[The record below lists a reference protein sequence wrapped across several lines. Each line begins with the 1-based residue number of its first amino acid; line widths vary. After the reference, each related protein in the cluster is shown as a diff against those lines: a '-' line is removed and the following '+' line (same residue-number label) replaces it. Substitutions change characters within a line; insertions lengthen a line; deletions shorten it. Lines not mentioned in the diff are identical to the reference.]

1 VTVEGNGIKKDE
13 IIDDR
18 KDKSMTLEELDK
30 KYVLQTYARDYT
42 NFVKGVG
49 STLYDESGRDY
60 IDFASGIA
68 VNSVGHGN
76 EKLVNAICEQAKKII
91 HISNLQVIEPQAK
104 LAQKIVELS
113 GYDMGVFFA
122 NSGAEANEGAIKI
135 ARKYGET
142 KFENKRY
149 KVITLE
155 HSFHGRTITTVKA
168 TGQESFHTPHFSPY
182 PAGFS
187 YEKSIEDVYKAIDD
201 ETVAVLIEL
210 VQGEGGVQ
218 PFEKEEIQ
226 KLAAHL
232 KENGVLLIVDEVQT
246 GVYRTGE
253 FLASNLYEIEPDII
267 TLAKGL
273 GGGVPIG
280 AVMTRHKDVF
290 APGDHGST
298 FGGNYLSTAAG
309 LAVLEILSELY
320 DSGVLHETLLYFEQK
335 LKETASKYET
345 LFDKEV
351 GLGMMRGLRA
361 KSAEI
366 QGNII
371 KNCMKEGLVILKAG
385 RNTVRFLPSLTIRK
399 DEIDEGFKR
408 FETAISTL

>member
-1 VTVEGNGIKKDE
+1 MN
-13 IIDDR
+13 
-18 KDKSMTLEELDK
+18 LEEIDK
-30 KYVLQTYARDYT
+30 AYVLPTYARNYT
-42 NFVKGVG
+42 NFVNGVG
-49 STLYDESGRDY
+49 ATLYDEGGRDY

-68 VNSVGHGN
+68 VNSVGHSN
-76 EKLVNAICEQAKKII
+76 KVLTEAICEQSKKII

-104 LAQKIVELS
+104 LAQKMVELS
-113 GYDMGVFFA
+113 GYDMRIFFG

-168 TGQESFHTPHFSPY
+168 TGQESFHTPNFSPY
-182 PAGFS
+182 PDGFS
-187 YEKSIEDVYKAIDD
+187 YVKQIEDIYAAIDD
-201 ETVAVLIEL
+201 ETVGVLIEL
-210 VQGEGGVQ
+210 VQGEGGVE
-218 PFEKEEIQ
+218 PFDKDEIQ
-226 KLAAHL
+226 KLVAHL
-232 KENGVLLIVDEVQT
+232 KEKKILLIVDEVQT

-280 AVMTRHKDVF
+280 AVMTSHKDIF

-298 FGGNYLSTAAG
+298 FGGNYLSSAAG
-309 LAVLEILSELY
+309 LAVLDILSGEY
-320 DSGVLHETLLYFEQK
+320 DAGRLHETMIYFEEK
-335 LKETASKYET
+335 LRGITEKYAT

-351 GLGMMRGLRA
+351 GLGLMRGLRA
-361 KSAEI
+361 KDAVIVSAILERTM
-366 QGNII
+366 Q
-371 KNCMKEGLVILKAG
+371 EGLIVLKAG
-385 RNTVRFLPSLTIRK
+385 RNTVRFLPSLTITK

-408 FETAISTL
+408 FEKALTSL

>member
-1 VTVEGNGIKKDE
+1 
-13 IIDDR
+13 
-18 KDKSMTLEELDK
+18 MTLEEQDK
-30 KYVLQTYARDYT
+30 QYVLQTYARDYT

-49 STLYDESGRDY
+49 STLYDENGKDY
-60 IDFASGIA
+60 IDFASGIG

-76 EKLVNAICEQAKKII
+76 QVLTSAICEQVKNII

-113 GYDMGVFFA
+113 GYDMGIFFA

-142 KFENKRY
+142 RFEHKRY

-182 PAGFS
+182 PDGFS
-187 YEKSIEDVYKAIDD
+187 YEKNIKDVYKAIDD

-226 KLAAHL
+226 QLASHL
-232 KENGVLLIVDEVQT
+232 KSQDILLIVDEVQT

-280 AVMTRHKDVF
+280 AVMTKHKDILS
-290 APGDHGST
+290 AGDHGST
-298 FGGNYLSTAAG
+298 FGGNYLSTSAG
-309 LAVLEILSELY
+309 LAVLDVLSKLKDNGSIDEALI
-320 DSGVLHETLLYFEQK
+320 YFSQK
-335 LKETASKYET
+335 LQEVVEKNGA
-345 LFDKEV
+345 LFEKEV
-351 GLGMMRGLRA
+351 GLGLMRGLRA

-366 QGNII
+366 QGEII
-371 KNCMKEGLVILKAG
+371 KNCMREGVIVLKAG
-385 RNTVRFLPSLTIRK
+385 KNTVRFLPSITISK
-399 DEIDEGFKR
+399 NEIDEGFER
-408 FETAISTL
+408 FETAVSSL